1 MSHGKEPS
9 FRKRL
14 IEAREDIIAQLANLN
29 FRSIPGGR
37 GFGGPPDYRSPNA
50 LKSRS
55 AINAAKSPPAITS
68 APSGKG
74 PIQT

>member
-37 GFGGPPDYRSPNA
+37 GFGGPPDYRSVIAELEGQLNEIDA
-50 LKSRS
+50 LLGSHEE
-55 AINAAKSPPAITS
+55 PGT
-68 APSGKG
+68 
-74 PIQT
+74 